1 MKEMLNRYKESI
13 ISLGIP
19 LSNKNNYSEIVLEP
33 DLELTK
39 IQRLDI
45 SFRNI
50 DKSINKNI
58 IEAILARYGDK
69 LEHLGVKDLK
79 LPNNTVLQLTPLSE
93 LKSLSL
99 DYVDINIVHSFID
112 AVDNGSITH
121 LSIRFCF
128 IRDMGNLDNLTF
140 PKLQY
145 LKLRCMSG
153 ESALALIKCNKNTI
167 NTLILELIKF
177 EHGPAHYVHREIFR
191 HFDVGDVNIPNL
203 HHLELLGDY
212 KENVALSFINSNKDT
227 ITKLLLGGTDF
238 RNASLPIVDMSR
250 LKCLY
255 LRYYKDKTSELKVIK
270 AFGRNITELWMF
282 DKRKNTSVRK
292 STKKLNNLKK
302 KAIALQ

>member
-1 MKEMLNRYKESI
+1 MKEMLNRYKENI

-19 LSNKNNYSEIVLEP
+19 LSNKNNYSEILLEP

-39 IQRLDI
+39 IQRLAI
-45 SFRNI
+45 SFRNV
-50 DKSINKNI
+50 DKSINRNI

-177 EHGPAHYVHREIFR
+177 EHEPAHYVHREVFR

-212 KENVALSFINSNKDT
+212 KENVALS
-227 ITKLLLGGTDF
+227 L
-238 RNASLPIVDMSR
+238 
-250 LKCLY
+250 
-255 LRYYKDKTSELKVIK
+255 
-270 AFGRNITELWMF
+270 
-282 DKRKNTSVRK
+282 
-292 STKKLNNLKK
+292 
-302 KAIALQ
+302 

>member
-1 MKEMLNRYKESI
+1 M
-13 ISLGIP
+13 
-19 LSNKNNYSEIVLEP
+19 
-33 DLELTK
+33 
-39 IQRLDI
+39 
-45 SFRNI
+45 
-50 DKSINKNI
+50 
-58 IEAILARYGDK
+58 ARYGDK

-112 AVDNGSITH
+112 AVDNKNITH
-121 LSIRFCF
+121 LSITHLF

-153 ESALALIKCNKNTI
+153 ESVLALIKCSKNTI

-212 KENVALSFINSNKDT
+212 KENVALS
-227 ITKLLLGGTDF
+227 L
-238 RNASLPIVDMSR
+238 
-250 LKCLY
+250 
-255 LRYYKDKTSELKVIK
+255 
-270 AFGRNITELWMF
+270 
-282 DKRKNTSVRK
+282 
-292 STKKLNNLKK
+292 
-302 KAIALQ
+302 

>member
-1 MKEMLNRYKESI
+1 MKEMLNLYKENI

-19 LSNKNNYSEIVLEP
+19 LSNKNNYSEILLEP

-39 IQRLDI
+39 IQRLAI

-69 LEHLGVKDLK
+69 LEHLVVKDLK

-93 LKSLSL
+93 LKSPSL
-99 DYVDINIVHSFID
+99 DYVDVNIVHSFID
-112 AVDNGSITH
+112 AVVNGSITH
-121 LSIRFCF
+121 LSIRCF

-177 EHGPAHYVHREIFR
+177 EHEPAHYVHREVFR

-212 KENVALSFINSNKDT
+212 KENVALS
-227 ITKLLLGGTDF
+227 L
-238 RNASLPIVDMSR
+238 
-250 LKCLY
+250 
-255 LRYYKDKTSELKVIK
+255 
-270 AFGRNITELWMF
+270 
-282 DKRKNTSVRK
+282 
-292 STKKLNNLKK
+292 
-302 KAIALQ
+302 